1 MIYLQANIKKLE
13 GCYKVM
19 AEKNLQLEKNTEG
32 GENVVNK
39 LFKLGLSLLV
49 LTKKQ
54 RDLSFGVGIPLFIA
68 ETKGI
73 WKEDVAGGVVWFS
86 LETSR
91 EKSQQMFSGY
101 TTVLNQI
108 FEIYAYKY
116 GYFGKNI
123 REGMGIFL
131 EDNPHIQLVVI
142 DSIEEIVKGEIE
154 HMDHGHAYEIL
165 HDLKQAAVR
174 FEVPILVVMHEED
187 YGDGRRWTEV
197 SDAILRIEKNKPQDD
212 REYTLCLKEKGT
224 AESKLEIIFDFRSER

>member
-1 MIYLQANIKKLE
+1 
-13 GCYKVM
+13 M

-39 LFKLGLSLLV
+39 LFKPELSLLV

-101 TTVLNQI
+101 TTILNQI

-116 GYFGKNI
+116 GYFGKNF

-142 DSIEEIVKGEIE
+142 DSIEKIVEGEIGQ
-154 HMDHGHAYEIL
+154 MDYRHAYEIL
-165 HDLKQAAVR
+165 YGIRQTVIR
-174 FEVPILVVMHEED
+174 FGVPILVTMHEED
-187 YGDGRRWTEV
+187 FGNGSKWTKV
-197 SDAILRIEKNKPQDD
+197 SDVVLKIDERENRDSQ
-212 REYTLCLKEKGT
+212 EYTLNLSGENKQKIELKMVYD
-224 AESKLEIIFDFRSER
+224 SKSGKWHRITNK